1 MKRMIAWF
9 ATNRVAANLL
19 MGFAVIAGL
28 VALTRIP
35 VKMYPDIEIPIISV
49 TVPYPG
55 AAPEEVASG
64 VCARIEERVE
74 GITGVKQVNSI
85 ANEGLCNTQV
95 ELYFDS
101 DNARVLDEVENQV
114 NSIETF
120 PEEAERPIVSLVELT
135 IVVIEIAVTGP
146 TDASLKNSVTR
157 PCDIGRAGIKTHLPM
172 CGLTKFQSRFLKNR
186 SCATA

>member
-19 MGFAVIAGL
+19 MGFAVTAGL

-35 VKMYPDIEIPIISV
+35 VKMYPDIEFPVITV

-146 TDASLKNSVTR
+146 TDERALKELGERVR
-157 PCDIGRAGIKTHLPM
+157 DDIRALPGITHVNLA
-172 CGLTKFQSRFLKNR
+172 NVR
-186 SCATA
+186 SAHC